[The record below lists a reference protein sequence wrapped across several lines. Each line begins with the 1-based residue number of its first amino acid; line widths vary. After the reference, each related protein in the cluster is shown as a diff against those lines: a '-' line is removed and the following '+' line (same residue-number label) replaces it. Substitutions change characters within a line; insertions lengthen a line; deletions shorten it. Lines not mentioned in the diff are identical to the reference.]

1 MTLRHKKIRLNA
13 IAPGWVTVEKYYKRI
28 FGFSDADACEVAAEK
43 VPGARSGEKVEIV
56 KLAVLLCSEDVGNFI
71 GQMIIADGGTTSRM

>member
-1 MTLRHKKIRLNA
+1 
-13 IAPGWVTVEKYYKRI
+13 VTVEKYYKRI

-56 KLAVLLCSEDVGNFI
+56 MIVKLAVLLCSEDVGNFI